1 MGNLPADRLLEEPPF
16 TYCGV
21 DMFGPFLVKDGRK
34 IQKRY
39 EAMFTCLSSRAVHI
53 EMTNSL
59 TTDSFIQ
66 ALRRLIS
73 RKGNVRMIR
82 SDNGTHFIG
91 ASIELRKAFGEM
103 DKKRINDF
111 LMELGGE
118 WISWKRNSP
127 MASNMGGV
135 WEQQI
140 RSARNILSAMLR
152 NHGESLNDES
162 LRTLLVEVEG
172 IINSRPITYESNGD
186 VNSIIPLSPKQLLSS
201 KTRVVIPPPG
211 TFQKEDM
218 YCRKQW
224 RRVQHLPN
232 EFRTPWRKKV
242 FATLQTRQKWNQTKR
257 NFKVGDIVL
266 VRDNII

>member
-1 MGNLPADRLLEEPPF
+1 
-16 TYCGV
+16 
-21 DMFGPFLVKDGRK
+21 MFGPFLVKDGRK

-39 EAMFTCLSSRAVHI
+39 EAMFTCLSSRTVHI

-73 RKGNVRMIR
+73 RRGNVRMIR

-135 WEQQI
+135 RERQI
-140 RSARNILSAMLR
+140 L
-152 NHGESLNDES
+152 
-162 LRTLLVEVEG
+162 
-172 IINSRPITYESNGD
+172 YF
-186 VNSIIPLSPKQLLSS
+186 QLWSEIM
-201 KTRVVIPPPG
+201 V
-211 TFQKEDM
+211 
-218 YCRKQW
+218 
-224 RRVQHLPN
+224 
-232 EFRTPWRKKV
+232 KV
-242 FATLQTRQKWNQTKR
+242 STMNLFVHYWWKLK
-257 NFKVGDIVL
+257 G
-266 VRDNII
+266 